1 MNYYSKYKD
10 QNSIIYILLDRTQ
23 HFLEIGSD
31 SIFIIIVFKKEW
43 FKLSIQ
49 VTKTL
54 SSTTW

>member
-31 SIFIIIVFKKEW
+31 L
-43 FKLSIQ
+43 LS
-49 VTKTL
+49 L
-54 SSTTW
+54 